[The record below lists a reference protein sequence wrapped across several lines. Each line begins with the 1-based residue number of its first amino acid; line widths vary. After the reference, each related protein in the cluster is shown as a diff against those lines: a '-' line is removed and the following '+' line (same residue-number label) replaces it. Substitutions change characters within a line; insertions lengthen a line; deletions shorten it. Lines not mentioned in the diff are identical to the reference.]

1 MGNAKLSPEL
11 LPTLLLVT
19 RLLPSMPQLLTMLI
33 TMLPLLTMLK
43 RLTMDTRLLP
53 LYLLLSPKLLITNC
67 MTMLVLW
74 ECMERRPQ
82 LLQWTVTCH
91 LLRPDEDVLDE
102 GKDADKEGVEEGE
115 TRGGLL
121 REEDNSEDRLLT
133 AGFGKSDLYDTYNLK
148 DPS

>member
-1 MGNAKLSPEL
+1 MMRLQLNVKLLQEL
-11 LPTLLLVT
+11 PPMLLLVT
-19 RLLPSMPQLLTMLI
+19 RLLPSMPQLLI
-33 TMLPLLTMLK
+33 MLK

-53 LYLLLSPKLLITNC
+53 LYPLLSPRLLITNC

-74 ECMERRPQ
+74 ECMERKPQ
-82 LLQWTVTCH
+82 QLQWTVTCH
-91 LLRPDEDVLDE
+91 LLRPDEDVLDA
-102 GKDADKEGVEEGE
+102 GKDADKEDVEEGE

-121 REEDNSEDRLLT
+121 KEEDNSEDRLLT